1 VVVEFSFLTFPGVY
15 TATIPDHLTGA
26 RELSSTVMLDGVP
39 RNVQFGLLDRSQ
51 PGQVLVGEIDLEG
64 SKVFLFDQ
72 VGTRTP
78 DPLSASMPTIDAES
92 DFIDDSEFFAQR
104 FVYWKLSTGF
114 VSTHFYPVEEGEP
127 TLRKL
132 LRHMVVSEERPGFPK
147 VEFREPLAEGNIRE
161 PAERDSVTF
170 HADGEVDVPWSL
182 SFKYA
187 GSLARD
193 GQFSEAG
200 MMGITRATAIGVTVF
215 CDGPAARD
223 AELRTAAE
231 ETAAS
236 LQAVP
241 EDEDA

>member
-1 VVVEFSFLTFPGVY
+1 MEVEFSFLTLPGLY
-15 TATIPDHLTGA
+15 TATVPDHLTEA
-26 RELSSTVMLDGVP
+26 RELSSTVMLNGVQ

-51 PGQVLVGEIDLEG
+51 PGHVLVGEIDNGE
-64 SKVFLFDQ
+64 SKVFLYDQ
-72 VGTRTP
+72 IGTRKP
-78 DPLSASMPTIDAES
+78 DPLSASIPTIDADT

-104 FVYWKLSTGF
+104 FVFWKLSTGF

-132 LRHMVVSEERPGFPK
+132 LKHMVVSEERPGFPK
-147 VEFREPLAEGNIRE
+147 VEFQEPLSGGNIRE

-200 MMGITRATAIGVTVF
+200 MTGITRATALGVTVF
-215 CDGPAARD
+215 CDGPAARHE
-223 AELRTAAE
+223 ELRATAE
-231 ETAAS
+231 EVAAS
-236 LQAVP
+236 LQSAP

>member
-1 VVVEFSFLTFPGVY
+1 VEVEFSFLTLPGLY

-26 RELSSTVMLDGVP
+26 RELSSTVMLDGVQ

-51 PGQVLVGEIDLEG
+51 PGQVLVGEIDIEG

-72 VGTRTP
+72 IGTRTP
-78 DPLSASMPTIDAES
+78 DPLSASIPTIDADT

-127 TLRKL
+127 TLRTL
-132 LRHMVVSEERPGFPK
+132 LKHMVVSEERPGFPR
-147 VEFREPLAEGNIRE
+147 VEFQAPLGGGNIRE

-170 HADGEVDVPWSL
+170 HADGAVDVPWSL

-200 MMGITRATAIGVTVF
+200 MTGITRATALGVTVF
-215 CDGPAARD
+215 CDGPAARH
-223 AELRTAAE
+223 AELRAAAE
-231 ETAAS
+231 EAAAS
-236 LQAVP
+236 LQSAP